1 MLLADLLQRLDVLEQ
16 VVQRLL
22 MLIARDQLQED
33 LLVQQVRQ
41 EPELSAGEWRV
52 KEALVAALLLQHR
65 FRLLPVAGDD
75 LRLDALDDG
84 RSV

>member
-22 MLIARDQLQED
+22 MLIARDQLQEE

-65 FRLLPVAGDD
+65 LRLLPVAGDD

>member
-75 LRLDALDDG
+75 LRPDALDDG

>member
-65 FRLLPVAGDD
+65 LRLLPVAGDD

>member
-1 MLLADLLQRLDVLEQ
+1 
-16 VVQRLL
+16 

-52 KEALVAALLLQHR
+52 KEALVAALFLQHR
-65 FRLLPVAGDD
+65 LRLLPVAGDD